1 MTIAYRLGNKLYL
14 NITNEC
20 SCNCV
25 FCIRNNTDG
34 VGDAKSLW
42 LEREPSLEE
51 IKVALDKKLMA
62 NSDIDEVVFCGYGEP
77 MMRADIVIQI
87 SEYIKRN
94 HSSLYEKSAP
104 LVRINTNGLAFLMQP
119 GFDVRK
125 LGVVDTVSISLNAD
139 DGQEYQRLAQPR
151 YEGAFESLLDFAR
164 QAKKY
169 TSVVFSVVEGTI
181 SPERLENCMRIATD
195 VGVPLRVRDME

>member
-34 VGDAKSLW
+34 VGDAKNLW

-51 IKVALDKKLMA
+51 IKIALDKKLMV
-62 NSDIDEVVFCGYGEP
+62 NPDIDEVVFCGYGEP
-77 MMRADIVIQI
+77 MMRADVVIEI

-94 HSSLYEKSAP
+94 HSSLYEKSAL

-119 GFDVRK
+119 GFDVRR

-139 DGQEYQRLAQPR
+139 DAEEYQRMARPK
-151 YEGAFESLLDFAR
+151 YEGAFESLLEFAR
-164 QAKKY
+164 QAKVY
-169 TSVVFSVVEGTI
+169 TAVVFSVVEGTI
-181 SPERLENCMRIATD
+181 SPERLENCRRIAD
-195 VGVPLRVRDME
+195 NIGVPLRVRDME